1 MPRQKRIKIG
11 WMFGA
16 IGLVIVLL
24 ILGLVT
30 SDKLSTQSNQDIPV
44 DVTNVNVGQP
54 FELNTANLESQP
66 IEAES
71 QL

>member
-1 MPRQKRIKIG
+1 
-11 WMFGA
+11 MFGA